1 MPAYL
6 HWIVYLPIAVF
17 CASAIAAAVTNAIV
31 ESRARRAAPWRAAP
45 RRAAPRRAAPA
56 PQPSAKIYY
65 FIPAKTP
72 LRSNPG
78 AMRPELRLVSN
89 GG

>member
-31 ESRARRAAPWRAAP
+31 EARARHPAL
-45 RRAAPRRAAPA
+45 A
-56 PQPSAKIYY
+56 PQPSAKVYY
-65 FIPAKTP
+65 FSAAKTS
-72 LRSNPG
+72 LRSGTG
-78 AMRPELRLVSN
+78 AIQPELRLVSN